1 MNNGFA
7 KHFGVNWRTDDDV
20 DELVR
25 DEVVNEREE
34 GRWSEESDDVSL

>member
-7 KHFGVNWRTDDDV
+7 KHFGVNWRTD